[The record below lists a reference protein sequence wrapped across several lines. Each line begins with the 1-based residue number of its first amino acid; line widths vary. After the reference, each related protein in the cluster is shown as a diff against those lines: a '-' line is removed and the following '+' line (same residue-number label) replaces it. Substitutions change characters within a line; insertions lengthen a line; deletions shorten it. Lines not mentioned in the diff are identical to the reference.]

1 MKSNHLLAWLAFLL
15 AVGQVL
21 LILASWLL
29 TAALPDSF
37 SRSLLS
43 AGGIRWFF
51 GRFVDNIES
60 PLLVWLL
67 LLSFVYGVVDHS
79 GILHYKASEYRQ
91 RIAMRLALF
100 EGIFFILLMLALVMA
115 PHAILLNVMGG
126 LFPSSFSASLVP
138 YCCFSLMVMSVS
150 YGVMSD
156 RMKNVVSVYEAIV
169 SGTGKSG
176 GLLLIYV
183 IAAQLYHSIIFL
195 FQS

>member
-29 TAALPDSF
+29 TAAMPDSF

-60 PLLVWLL
+60 PLFVWLL

-183 IAAQLYHSIIFL
+183 IGAQLYHSIIFL
-195 FQS
+195 FSA

>member
-29 TAALPDSF
+29 TAAMPDSF

-67 LLSFVYGVVDHS
+67 LLSFVFGVVERS

-100 EGIFFILLMLALVMA
+100 EGVFFILLMMALVMV

-138 YCCFSLMVMSVS
+138 YCCFALMVMSVS

-156 RMKNVVSVYEAIV
+156 RLKSIVAVYEALV
-169 SGTGKSG
+169 SGVGRLG
-176 GLLLIYV
+176 GVFLLYLLI
-183 IAAQLYHSIIFL
+183 AHLYHIILFL

>member
-29 TAALPDSF
+29 TAAMPDSF

-156 RMKNVVSVYEAIV
+156 RMKNVVSVYEALV

-195 FQS
+195 FSA

>member
-29 TAALPDSF
+29 TAAMPDSF

-91 RIAMRLALF
+91 RIALRLALF

-156 RMKNVVSVYEAIV
+156 RMKNVVSVYEALV

-195 FQS
+195 FSA

>member
-1 MKSNHLLAWLAFLL
+1 MKSNHQLAWLAFLL

-29 TAALPDSF
+29 TAAMPDSF

-183 IAAQLYHSIIFL
+183 IGAQLYHSIIFL
-195 FQS
+195 FSA